1 MKLVSVNIAKP
12 EAVNINGQTVLTG
25 INKKPQSEPVWLGK
39 LNLVGDG
46 QADLTVHGGEFQA
59 VYSYPVEHYAFWQKE
74 LNQASLPYG
83 TFGENF
89 TVSGLL
95 ETDVHVGDI
104 FKVGNA
110 VIQATM
116 PRIPCFKF
124 GNKVGKPDILE
135 KFLFSGFSGFY
146 HKVIEEGE
154 VAAGDQIKLIDRDTN
169 SISIRKALG
178 LYKLKEGDVTSLKH
192 ALTIQSLPPLLRENY
207 ESRLEKL

>member
-12 EAVNINGQTVLTG
+12 EAVNINGQHVLTG
-25 INKKPQSEPVWLGK
+25 INKKPQSEPIWLGK

-74 LNQASLPYG
+74 LNQASLPHG

-95 ETDVHVGDI
+95 ETDVYVGDI
-104 FKVGNA
+104 FKVGDA

-135 KFLFSGFSGFY
+135 KFLFSGYSGFY

-154 VAAGDQIKLIDRDTN
+154 VAAGDQIELIDRDTN

-178 LYKLKEGDVTSLKH
+178 LYKLKEGDVTSLSH